1 MSQRRRLPNS
11 LRWRA
16 VGWMEMGLSQADA
29 ARRLNVSRSVV
40 QRLWDQYQSE
50 DSVSRRPVPG
60 RPRAT
65 TPAEDRFLALSAR
78 RRRTTTVP
86 QLVADHFQASGRR
99 ISATTVRNRLHY
111 AGLYARRPVVCV
123 PLNGRQRRNRLCWA
137 REHVSWTQQQWASVL
152 FTDESRFTMESDSGR
167 LLIWREQ
174 RTRYHQSNTVERHS
188 YRGGGILVWA
198 GISLGGHTDLHMFH
212 GGTVTGLRYRD
223 ETLDPYVRPYAAAI
237 GNDFILMD
245 DNARPHR
252 ARIVEEYHGLER
264 MEWPARFPDLNPIE
278 HLWDYLGREVAALN
292 PPPRSLHELKQ
303 GLLCVWSSL
312 PIPVS
317 DNLINSMGNRC
328 RQYIQEQKKKYGV
341 EAYPEERTR
350 DSPGRSLVTYQQHKS
365 DHHCP
370 EAVTVLCRYPLQYSP
385 TIESMDRRTIFV
397 MVSIYERERKL
408 DDAGAIE
415 INRLYPES
423 RRKVEKE
430 RPISEF
436 TPLAGG
442 GWRKRAA
449 DEDETGVTSRGRE
462 WKSAGRGIE
471 CCFFL
476 FAAGMKKKRVCKEK
490 LTDTTAGGTKLEP
503 ALTLIPVLMRGKC
516 V

>member
-65 TPAEDRFLALSAR
+65 TPAEDRFQLFRHEGEEPLLCRSSLQ
-78 RRRTTTVP
+78 TTFKH
-86 QLVADHFQASGRR
+86 QEEES
-99 ISATTVRNRLHY
+99 
-111 AGLYARRPVVCV
+111 
-123 PLNGRQRRNRLCWA
+123 PLLRC
-137 REHVSWTQQQWASVL
+137 EIVFTMQQQWASVL
-152 FTDESRFTMESDSGR
+152 FTDESRFTIESDSGR

-198 GISLGGHTDLHMFH
+198 GISLGGHTDLHVFH
-212 GGTVTGLRYRD
+212 GGTVTCLRYRD
-223 ETLDPYVRPYAAAI
+223 EILDPYVRPYAAAI

-252 ARIVEEYHGLER
+252 ARIVEEYLEDHGLER
-264 MEWPARFPDLNPIE
+264 MEWPARSRDLNPIE
-278 HLWDYLGREVAALN
+278 HLWDYLGREVAAFN

-328 RQYIQEQKKKYGV
+328 RQCIQV
-341 EAYPEERTR
+341 R
-350 DSPGRSLVTYQQHKS
+350 
-365 DHHCP
+365 
-370 EAVTVLCRYPLQYSP
+370 
-385 TIESMDRRTIFV
+385 
-397 MVSIYERERKL
+397 
-408 DDAGAIE
+408 
-415 INRLYPES
+415 
-423 RRKVEKE
+423 
-430 RPISEF
+430 
-436 TPLAGG
+436 GG
-442 GWRKRAA
+442 H
-449 DEDETGVTSRGRE
+449 
-462 WKSAGRGIE
+462 
-471 CCFFL
+471 
-476 FAAGMKKKRVCKEK
+476 
-490 LTDTTAGGTKLEP
+490 
-503 ALTLIPVLMRGKC
+503 IPY
-516 V
+516 

>member
-16 VGWMEMGLSQADA
+16 VGWMEMGLSQADV

-78 RRRTTTVP
+78 RRRTTTEP
-86 QLVADHFQASGRR
+86 QLIADHFQASGRR
-99 ISATTVRNRLHY
+99 ISATTVRNHLH
-111 AGLYARRPVVCV
+111 
-123 PLNGRQRRNRLCWA
+123 
-137 REHVSWTQQQWASVL
+137 TMQQQWASVL
-152 FTDESRFTMESDSGR
+152 FTGESRFTMESDSGR

-198 GISLGGHTDLHMFH
+198 VISLGGHTDLHVFH

-223 ETLDPYVRPYAAAI
+223 EILDPYVRPYAAAI

-252 ARIVEEYHGLER
+252 ARIVEEYLEDHGLEG
-264 MEWPARFPDLNPIE
+264 MEWPARSPDLNPIE

-303 GLLCVWSSL
+303 GLLCVWSL

-317 DNLINSMGNRC
+317 DNLIKSMRNRC
-328 RQYIQEQKKKYGV
+328 RQCIQV
-341 EAYPEERTR
+341 R
-350 DSPGRSLVTYQQHKS
+350 DGH
-365 DHHCP
+365 
-370 EAVTVLCRYPLQYSP
+370 
-385 TIESMDRRTIFV
+385 
-397 MVSIYERERKL
+397 
-408 DDAGAIE
+408 
-415 INRLYPES
+415 
-423 RRKVEKE
+423 
-430 RPISEF
+430 
-436 TPLAGG
+436 
-442 GWRKRAA
+442 
-449 DEDETGVTSRGRE
+449 
-462 WKSAGRGIE
+462 
-471 CCFFL
+471 
-476 FAAGMKKKRVCKEK
+476 
-490 LTDTTAGGTKLEP
+490 
-503 ALTLIPVLMRGKC
+503 IPY
-516 V
+516 

>member
-40 QRLWDQYQSE
+40 QRLWNRYQSE

-99 ISATTVRNRLHY
+99 ISATTVRNRLHN

-198 GISLGGHTDLHMFH
+198 GISLGGHTDLHVFH

-223 ETLDPYVRPYAAAI
+223 EILDPYVRPYAAAI
-237 GNDFILMD
+237 GNDCILMD

-252 ARIVEEYHGLER
+252 ARIVEKYLEDHGLER
-264 MEWPARFPDLNPIE
+264 MEWPARSPDLNPIE

-303 GLLCVWSSL
+303 GLLCVWTSL

-317 DNLINSMGNRC
+317 DNLNSMGNRC
-328 RQYIQEQKKKYGV
+328 RQCIQV
-341 EAYPEERTR
+341 R
-350 DSPGRSLVTYQQHKS
+350 
-365 DHHCP
+365 
-370 EAVTVLCRYPLQYSP
+370 
-385 TIESMDRRTIFV
+385 
-397 MVSIYERERKL
+397 
-408 DDAGAIE
+408 
-415 INRLYPES
+415 
-423 RRKVEKE
+423 
-430 RPISEF
+430 
-436 TPLAGG
+436 GG
-442 GWRKRAA
+442 H
-449 DEDETGVTSRGRE
+449 
-462 WKSAGRGIE
+462 
-471 CCFFL
+471 
-476 FAAGMKKKRVCKEK
+476 
-490 LTDTTAGGTKLEP
+490 
-503 ALTLIPVLMRGKC
+503 IPY
-516 V
+516 

>member
-1 MSQRRRLPNS
+1 
-11 LRWRA
+11 
-16 VGWMEMGLSQADA
+16 MEMGLSQADA

-60 RPRAT
+60 RPRTT
-65 TPAEDRFLALSAR
+65 TPLRRPFSSSFGTKEKNRYCAAARCRPLSSIRKKNLRYYGAKSSSQYR
-78 RRRTTTVP
+78 SVCK
-86 QLVADHFQASGRR
+86 
-99 ISATTVRNRLHY
+99 
-111 AGLYARRPVVCV
+111 RPVVCV

-198 GISLGGHTDLHMFH
+198 GISLGGHTDLHVFH

-223 ETLDPYVRPYAAAI
+223 EILDPYVRPYAAAI

-252 ARIVEEYHGLER
+252 ARIVEEYLEDHGLER
-264 MEWPARFPDLNPIE
+264 MEWPALSPDLNPIE

-317 DNLINSMGNRC
+317 DNLINSMENRC
-328 RQYIQEQKKKYGV
+328 RQCIQV
-341 EAYPEERTR
+341 R
-350 DSPGRSLVTYQQHKS
+350 
-365 DHHCP
+365 
-370 EAVTVLCRYPLQYSP
+370 
-385 TIESMDRRTIFV
+385 
-397 MVSIYERERKL
+397 
-408 DDAGAIE
+408 
-415 INRLYPES
+415 
-423 RRKVEKE
+423 
-430 RPISEF
+430 
-436 TPLAGG
+436 GG
-442 GWRKRAA
+442 H
-449 DEDETGVTSRGRE
+449 
-462 WKSAGRGIE
+462 
-471 CCFFL
+471 
-476 FAAGMKKKRVCKEK
+476 
-490 LTDTTAGGTKLEP
+490 
-503 ALTLIPVLMRGKC
+503 IPY
-516 V
+516 